1 MSNTYVLH
9 TSEKDREREGERE
22 GARGICNSTKC
33 SGISRASLVQH
44 FHFQVHE
51 IWWRSVLVNAWAV
64 AELPL
69 PLSRSLSLSHSLFI
83 SISICISL
91 GVLTIGFISLCKAQP
106 QNTSP
111 NPDRS
116 AALSLALPHS
126 HTGSLART
134 WLSSTCR
141 SANTWMAKWN
151 IMMTVERG
159 AQRGTERNGTE
170 RSERR
175 EIEIESVYC
184 ELQNN
189 EL

>member
-116 AALSLALPHS
+116 AALSLTRS
-126 HTGSLART
+126 HLTEQHLSQRKHLNGKMKHYDDSWKRSPAR
-134 WLSSTCR
+134 
-141 SANTWMAKWN
+141 N
-151 IMMTVERG
+151 
-159 AQRGTERNGTE
+159 GTERNGAKRTQRNWNWE
-170 RSERR
+170 R
-175 EIEIESVYC
+175 ILWIAK
-184 ELQNN
+184 
-189 EL
+189 